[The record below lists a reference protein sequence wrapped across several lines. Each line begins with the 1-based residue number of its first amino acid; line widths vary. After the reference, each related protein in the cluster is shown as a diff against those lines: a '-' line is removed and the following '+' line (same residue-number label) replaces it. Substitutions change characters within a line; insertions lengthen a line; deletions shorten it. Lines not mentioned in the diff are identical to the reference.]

1 MPYSRHRPHRHP
13 WRGACAQGLEPLEPR
28 ELLSTVVAASA
39 PTFYPDIHQA
49 PVAQGVF
56 QPLKTPQIIATVN
69 GVDPTLAPHAMI
81 RWDNGATSVG
91 IFQATGFGKLA
102 LLAANPP
109 ASAGQH
115 RLTAA
120 FWQSAPGGRVV
131 NASQGVA
138 VANVSE
144 ATPNGGTLSG
154 YVGQA
159 LTGSVGG
166 VATTIPDVFDSKQT
180 PFSYTANGYT
190 LTITATIQWGDGAS
204 STGEL
209 VKNISGLWD
218 VIGTHVY
225 GAAGTFTVH
234 YGLTQTVTGPDG
246 GGHTQ
251 TVTSTLATEVSQ
263 ANIRPVAAAPGPE
276 LWAIQG
282 ASFTK
287 VLGAIGLG
295 FNISQAAASSDL
307 ANGVIRYIAPGHA
320 TGSEYHVVIAWGDG
334 QFSSASLSPNDP
346 THWMVSGTHTYT
358 GLHGY
363 TAFVAAQYVGVYVP
377 GQATQPAAHAY
388 PPQAQFSTVISLA
401 QKPYQAGGSF
411 NSVGLP
417 GGASVSNLY
426 DGANGS
432 SLIDKISGTGSITFT
447 GPTGSGGSL
456 TGAGTLTLTGAGG
469 SGGTTITGTT
479 ITGTTIPPTLSLG
492 SGPTIDPSQWITSS
506 NSPILNLSNLPT
518 TTTSAP
524 AASTTLDSALVIIV
538 GPISSA
544 QITVDADGNHTLTL
558 TFTPPASSSP
568 LMRGPLSFGESIYQ
582 ALVKGA
588 DQITGITVQD
598 GQLYWNDV
606 PIPVVNNP

>member
-1 MPYSRHRPHRHP
+1 
-13 WRGACAQGLEPLEPR
+13 LEPR

-49 PVAQGVF
+49 PVAPGVF
-56 QPLKTPQIIATVN
+56 HPLKTPQAIATVG

-81 RWDNGATSVG
+81 RWDDGTVVAAT
-91 IFQATGFGKLA
+91 FQAAGFGKLT

-109 ASAGQH
+109 TSSGTHTAV
-115 RLTAA
+115 AA
-120 FWQSAPGGRVV
+120 FWQTTRNGRVV
-131 NASQGVA
+131 NMSQTAAS
-138 VANVSE
+138 ANVSE
-144 ATPNGGTLSG
+144 VSANGTTLSG
-154 YVGQA
+154 YIGRVY
-159 LTGSVGG
+159 TGSVGD
-166 VATTIPDVFDSKQT
+166 VSAAIPNAFDGPQT

-190 LTITATIQWGDGAS
+190 LTITANIQWGDGAT

-209 VKNISGLWD
+209 FKDTNGKWGVW
-218 VIGTHVY
+218 GTHVY
-225 GAAGTFTVH
+225 LAQGPFTVL
-234 YGLTQTVTGPDG
+234 YSLTQTATGPDG
-246 GGHTQ
+246 TGHTR
-251 TVTSTLATEVSQ
+251 TVTSTTAPEMSQ
-263 ANIRPVAAAPGPE
+263 ADITPAAGQENSMAF
-276 LWAIQG
+276 WATQG
-282 ASFTK
+282 ESSTGI
-287 VLGAIGLG
+287 LGAIGLG
-295 FNISQAAASSDL
+295 FNINQAAASSDL

-377 GQATQPAAHAY
+377 GQVTQPAAHAY
-388 PPQAQFSTVISLA
+388 PPQAQFSTVIGLA

-411 NSVGLP
+411 HGVDLS
-417 GGASVSNLY
+417 GGASVSNIY
-426 DGANGS
+426 DGADGN

-447 GPTGSGGSL
+447 GPTGSGGTI
-456 TGAGTLTLTGAGG
+456 TGGTITGGAPGTLTLG
-469 SGGTTITGTT
+469 SG
-479 ITGTTIPPTLSLG
+479 S
-492 SGPTIDPSQWITSS
+492 TIDPSKVITAS
-506 NSPILNLSNLPT
+506 NSPILDLSNLPT

-524 AASTTLDSALVIIV
+524 AASTTPDSALVIMV

-588 DQITGITVQD
+588 DQIPGITVQD
-598 GQLYWNDV
+598 GQLYWNNA
-606 PIPVVNNP
+606 PIPVVQDS